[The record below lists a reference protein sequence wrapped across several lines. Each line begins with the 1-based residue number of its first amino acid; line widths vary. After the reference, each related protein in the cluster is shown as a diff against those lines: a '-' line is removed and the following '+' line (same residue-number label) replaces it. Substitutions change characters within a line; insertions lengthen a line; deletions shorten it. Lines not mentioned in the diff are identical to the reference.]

1 MHTGTYPFTCPACG
15 KGLPTGSQARA
26 CCAVGA
32 ACRCGAV
39 FKGVNA
45 KRLFA
50 THQKKC
56 QMGAAPLPASAAAAK
71 LN

>member
-1 MHTGTYPFTCPACG
+1 MVGPACG
-15 KGLPTGSQARA
+15 KGADCGTKARA

-39 FKGVNA
+39 FKSHHA
-45 KRLFA
+45 KQNFA